1 MNHAKPVLEAK
12 SLCKVYGSRKVVE
25 EVSLSLQPGEV
36 VGLLGPN
43 GAGKTTSFYM
53 LVGLVFPTMG
63 RIIFSGQDI
72 TDLPLHQRARMG
84 VGYLPQENSLFRKL
98 SVTDNI
104 CIALESMDLSEDEIE
119 ARCSVLLRQFGLEK
133 VADSHASSLSGGE
146 WRRCEI
152 ARCLATEPK
161 FVLLD
166 EPFAG
171 VDPIAVADI
180 QNIVQ
185 ELKERG
191 IGVLI
196 TDHNVRETLKCCD
209 RGYLMREGRIF
220 FHGTPEEISN
230 NADAREFYLGQSF
243 NLS

>member
-1 MNHAKPVLEAK
+1 MNELPVLEARG
-12 SLCKVYGSRKVVE
+12 LCKVYGSRKVVE
-25 EVSLSLQPGEV
+25 EVSVTLKPGEV

-53 LVGLVFPTMG
+53 IVGLVFPTVG
-63 RIIFSGQDI
+63 SISFSGKDI
-72 TDLPLHQRARMG
+72 TSFPLHERSKMG
-84 VGYLPQENSLFRKL
+84 VGYLPQEASLFRKL
-98 SVTDNI
+98 SVMDNI
-104 CIALESMDLSEDEIE
+104 CIALESLGITEEEISLK
-119 ARCSVLLRQFGLEK
+119 CSQLLRQYGLEK
-133 VADSHASSLSGGE
+133 VAHSPASSLSGGE

-152 ARCLATEPK
+152 ARCLATNPK

-180 QNIVQ
+180 QGIVRD
-185 ELKERG
+185 LRERG

-209 RGYLMREGRIF
+209 RGYLMKEGKIF
-220 FHGTPEEISN
+220 FHGTPDEIAN
-230 NADAREFYLGQSF
+230 NSEAREFYLGQSF

>member
-1 MNHAKPVLEAK
+1 MNQTPVLEAK
-12 SLCKVYGSRKVVE
+12 GLCKVYGSRKVVE
-25 EVSLSLQPGEV
+25 EVSLSLRPGEV

-53 LVGLVFPTMG
+53 MVGLVFPTVG

-72 TDLPLHQRARMG
+72 TDLPLHQRSRMG
-84 VGYLPQENSLFRKL
+84 VGYLPQEASLFRKL

-104 CIALESMDLSEDEIE
+104 CIALESMELDADEID
-119 ARCSVLLRQFGLEK
+119 ARCSMLLRQFGLEK
-133 VADSHASSLSGGE
+133 VALSSASSLSGGE

-152 ARCLATEPK
+152 ARCLATNPK

-180 QNIVQ
+180 QSIVK
-185 ELKERG
+185 ELKDRG

-209 RGYLMREGRIF
+209 RGYLMKDGKVF
-220 FHGTPEEISN
+220 FHGTPEEIAN
-230 NADAREFYLGQSF
+230 NSDAREFYLGQSF